1 MNLLYNITSGT
12 GGFVVT
18 AMTHA
23 IKQLRSEFTRDIGKD
38 KENWNDYE
46 NKVFQDKISDM
57 AKNNYFGFDINPDL
71 EKASKLLLCCK
82 HD

>member
-1 MNLLYNITSGT
+1 
-12 GGFVVT
+12 
-18 AMTHA
+18 MTHA
-23 IKQLRSEFTRDIGKD
+23 MKQLMSEFTKDIGKD

-46 NKVFQDKISDM
+46 KKVFQDKISDM

-71 EKASKLLLCCK
+71 VKASKLWLCSK

>member
-1 MNLLYNITSGT
+1 MNLLYNITIGT

-23 IKQLRSEFTRDIGKD
+23 MKQLMSEFTKDIGKD

-46 NKVFQDKISDM
+46 KKAFQDKISDM

-71 EKASKLLLCCK
+71 VKASKLWLCSK

>member
-1 MNLLYNITSGT
+1 
-12 GGFVVT
+12 
-18 AMTHA
+18 MTHA
-23 IKQLRSEFTRDIGKD
+23 MKQLRSEFTKDIGKD

-71 EKASKLLLCCK
+71 VKSVKAMALL
-82 HD
+82 